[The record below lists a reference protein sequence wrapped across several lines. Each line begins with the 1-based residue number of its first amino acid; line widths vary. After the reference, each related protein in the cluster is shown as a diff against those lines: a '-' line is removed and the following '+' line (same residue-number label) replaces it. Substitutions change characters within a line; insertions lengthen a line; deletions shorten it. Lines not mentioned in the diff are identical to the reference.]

1 MRRLDFR
8 SKKKNRHTTSLSLLS
23 TAHPLKRRILRGVY
37 FFSRL
42 WNVKKKKK
50 KAVSIVGTAVLRLL
64 VQFLKAHCVC
74 VCNYSD
80 YSESRPRLKK
90 ASRVFTLC
98 MLKCN
103 TSLSLHK
110 RTYIGSKPARS
121 FPPTSTSFHF
131 AGRTSHG
138 ERAAAS

>member
-8 SKKKNRHTTSLSLLS
+8 SKKKNRHATSLSLLS

-37 FFSRL
+37 FFSPLMER
-42 WNVKKKKK
+42 KKKK
-50 KAVSIVGTAVLRLL
+50 KAVSIVGTAVQRLL
-64 VQFLKAHCVC
+64 AQFLKVHCVC
-74 VCNYSD
+74 VCNYLD

-90 ASRVFTLC
+90 ASRVFALC

-103 TSLSLHK
+103 TSLSRHK

-121 FPPTSTSFHF
+121 FPPTSTSFSLC
-131 AGRTSHG
+131 R
-138 ERAAAS
+138 